1 MPEGSYLYCDVSLPV
16 PVDQLFTYSLP
27 ETLRHRVQPGSRL
40 VVPFGPRKLTGVIL
54 RCHDDPPSMAAREA
68 LRLIDSAPVLG
79 AELLALGRWIAG
91 YYCAPLGDVLR
102 GMLPLASEI
111 RRGKVWSLTDAGRDA
126 ARQLLLDSAPDDPVA
141 QILRMLEKRPLS
153 ATYLA
158 KSLPLADKAI
168 RSLERKGFIV
178 VEQVQTERDPL
189 RAPAGRLRVEL
200 ADATPDAPAAPAPP
214 GAAAPVAPA
223 PPAAPDPPAAPAAP
237 APLAAQDAPAAPASR
252 AAPDAPAPPAAP
264 DAPAATAKLNKPERE
279 LLAFLEL
286 HPGSHNL
293 KDLEGTVVNSSAAA
307 RSLARKGLVSL
318 KPETLAMTAAAVRV
332 RHSLNPAQ
340 QAAYD
345 RIAEAIRANRYQ
357 TFLLHGV
364 TGSGKTEVYLNAIE
378 AALAEG
384 RSALLLV
391 PEIALTPAMA
401 GQFFARFGD
410 RVAILHSAFTDVERT
425 EQWRRIRSGAAQ
437 VVVGTRSGV
446 FAPVR
451 NLGLIVVD
459 EEHDGSYKQEENPRY
474 NGRDVAIVRAQAAG
488 AAVVLGSATP
498 SLESRY
504 NAEREKYTLLE
515 LPGRIEERPMPAV
528 ELLDMRQEFLET
540 RQQAT
545 FSRKLVEAI
554 GVRLENGEQTI
565 VLLNRRGFSSFVAC
579 RACGERVECVNCSL
593 TLTFHKR
600 DRRLLC
606 HYCGYAAK
614 VPSVCPKCQSEHIY
628 FLGLGSEKVEE
639 ELHRSFPTARI
650 ARLDRDTVTGKR
662 QYETILQ
669 DFREGNYDVLVGTQ
683 MIAKG
688 HDIPNV
694 TLVGVVSADIGLG
707 MPDFRAAERTFQLLT
722 QVAGRAGRGSV
733 PGMVLIQTINPDHYA
748 VRLAAAQD
756 YQAFYEK
763 ELHFR
768 RMMHYPPFS
777 AMANVLVRAEKKEMA
792 MRMSS
797 ELGLLIMPA
806 PEKLRIMGPAEAPVP
821 RLKNE
826 YRYQFLVKAASR
838 KTLNEL
844 LQRIRAFALE
854 NKWGATALV
863 IDVDPLTLM

>member
-16 PVDQLFTYSLP
+16 PLDQPFTYGLP
-27 ETLRHRVQPGSRL
+27 ETLRHRVRPGSRL
-40 VVPFGPRKLTGVIL
+40 VVPFGPRKMTGLIL
-54 RCHDDPPSMAAREA
+54 RCHDERPGVATRDA
-68 LRLIDSAPVLG
+68 LRLLDSEPVLS

-91 YYCAPLGDVLR
+91 YYCAPLGEVLR
-102 GMLPLASEI
+102 SMLPLASEI
-111 RRGKVWSLTDAGRDA
+111 RKGKVWSLTDSGRDA

-153 ATYLA
+153 AVYLA
-158 KSLPLADKAI
+158 KTQPLADKAI

-178 VEQVQTERDPL
+178 AEQVQTERDPL
-189 RAPAGRLRVEL
+189 RAPSERLRIEL
-200 ADATPDAPAAPAPP
+200 AKAGGD
-214 GAAAPVAPA
+214 G
-223 PPAAPDPPAAPAAP
+223 
-237 APLAAQDAPAAPASR
+237 
-252 AAPDAPAPPAAP
+252 
-264 DAPAATAKLNKPERE
+264 KLNKPERE
-279 LLAFLEL
+279 LRAFLER

-293 KDLEGTVVNSSAAA
+293 KDLEDAVKNASMAA
-307 RSLARKGLVSL
+307 RSLARKGMVSL
-318 KPETLAMTAAAVRV
+318 KPETLAMAAGPVRV
-332 RHSLNPAQ
+332 RHALNPPQ
-340 QAAYD
+340 QAAFE
-345 RIAEAIRANRYQ
+345 RILEGIRAREFR

-364 TGSGKTEVYLNAIE
+364 TGSGKTEVYLNSIE
-378 AALAEG
+378 AVLDEG
-384 RSALLLV
+384 RSSLLLV

-410 RVAILHSAFTDVERT
+410 RVAILHSAFTDVERS
-425 EQWRRIRSGAAQ
+425 EQWRRIRSGAAS

-459 EEHDGSYKQEENPRY
+459 EEHDGSYKQEETPRY
-474 NGRDVAIVRAQAAG
+474 NGRDVAVVRAQAAN
-488 AAVVLGSATP
+488 ACVILGSATP

-504 NAEREKYTLLE
+504 NVERGKYTLLE
-515 LPGRIEERPMPAV
+515 LPGRIEERPMPTV
-528 ELLDMRQEFLET
+528 ELIDMRQEFLET
-540 RQQAT
+540 RKQAT
-545 FSRKLVEAI
+545 FSRKLLEAI
-554 GVRLENGEQTI
+554 GLRLENGEQTI

-579 RACGERVECVNCSL
+579 RACGERVQCINCSL
-593 TLTFHKR
+593 TLTYHKR

-606 HYCGYAAK
+606 HYCGYAER
-614 VPSVCPKCQSEHIY
+614 VPSACPKCASEHIY
-628 FLGLGSEKVEE
+628 FLGLGSERVEE
-639 ELHRSFPTARI
+639 ELHQAFPTARI

-669 DFREGNYDVLVGTQ
+669 DFREGNYDLLVGTQ

-733 PGMVLIQTINPDHYA
+733 PGIVLVQTINPDHYA
-748 VRLAAAQD
+748 VRMAGAQD

-763 ELHFR
+763 ELTFR

-777 AMANVLVRAEKKEMA
+777 AMANILVRSEKKEMA
-792 MRMSS
+792 MRMSAD
-797 ELGLLIMPA
+797 LGMMLTPP
-806 PEKLRIMGPAEAPVP
+806 PEKLKLMGPAEAPVP

-826 YRYQFLVKAASR
+826 YRYQFLIKAASR

-844 LQRIRAFALE
+844 LQRMRSFALDR
-854 NKWGATALV
+854 KWSATALV